1 MVAGYA
7 PLYYVR
13 ELCQQWISG
22 KWIRGKST
30 GGQAVRQ
37 FVAFGYVVTGPE
49 RGCVFFLSRGGQ
61 VYCIK
66 PSYDEPL

>member
-30 GGQAVRQ
+30 ESPQAVRQ

-49 RGCVFFLSRGGQ
+49 LCCVFFFEQGGAGILHKTF
-61 VYCIK
+61 V
-66 PSYDEPL
+66 